1 MLVIVEASPNARHG
15 FYLVTVV
22 SLASK
27 VDQQA
32 QDDNVKRK
40 PTHFFAQAK
49 TLMTTTSR
57 VPFEKQGAGLG
68 TQWADAP
75 CDLVTTG
82 YGCPR
87 VLGRSGA
94 P

>member
-1 MLVIVEASPNARHG
+1 MRDMAI
-15 FYLVTVV
+15 YLVTVV

-40 PTHFFAQAK
+40 PAHFFAQAK

-68 TQWADAP
+68 T
-75 CDLVTTG
+75 
-82 YGCPR
+82 
-87 VLGRSGA
+87 RSS
-94 P
+94 

>member
-1 MLVIVEASPNARHG
+1 MRDMAI
-15 FYLVTVV
+15 YLVTVV